1 MESKSMEVTLQ
12 HIIESHDEYCAIC
25 KERKGGRFTVF
36 YVDKDGEKFYFAVCR
51 ECLK

>member
-1 MESKSMEVTLQ
+1 MMEVTMQ

-25 KERKGGRFTVF
+25 KKRKDGRFTVF
-36 YVDKDGEKFYFAVCR
+36 YIDKDGEKFYFAVCR